1 MSYSQKVLVE
11 GNPLAT
17 PVPVSGS
24 LTPSGTQNVNLVS
37 PTSLATYGVL
47 APGISGVYLF
57 SINDVPGVVAAN
69 NFLTLTNPVGSGKT
83 IFMPYVAVSSYAAT
97 GTASVNNSLIISM
110 ATGVSGG
117 TDGSASIISFS
128 DSYPAPA
135 GVVRSGNPTATAG
148 SPLIGVPPAIIS
160 GSGVSVTLLASL
172 EANAAAGT
180 KALTEGN
187 SFLLRTT
194 AGDTDQ
200 RWNFTIAWLEF

>member
-11 GNPLAT
+11 GDPNAT
-17 PVPVSGS
+17 PVPVSG
-24 LTPSGTQNVNLVS
+24 TVAMSGT
-37 PTSLATYGVL
+37 TSVIAPNGIGTYGVL
-47 APGISGVYLF
+47 SPGISGVYLF

-128 DSYPAPA
+128 DSYPAPS
-135 GVVRSGNPTATAG
+135 GVVRSGNPTATVG